1 MSTPVQQATRA
12 PGANVTCFNGAPPN
26 DAYFN
31 SISVAQTHENLHQ
44 RAICIATVDLAT
56 DTLRANTITANELQA
71 TQIILG
77 DPITAGT
84 FTDSNT
90 VGPQPITGPS
100 IAQLTGAPGTLL
112 SLIADSSNDIVLNA
126 SADGVIVGSDGWYQ
140 ISLEIQNATS
150 TLVADPRT
158 SVGIAVNGLSS
169 TFVGLDSIRTT
180 TQIASGSTLM
190 LLSAGDLIQIYVLV
204 ASVGAETVTGGPIRL
219 DVVRLGP

>member
-1 MSTPVQQATRA
+1 MSTPGSFGTVS
-12 PGANVTCFNGAPPN
+12 CYNGQPQN
-26 DAYFN
+26 DAYFT
-31 SISVAQTHENLHQ
+31 SISVAQTHENMHQ

-84 FTDSNT
+84 FVDSGT
-90 VGPQPITGPS
+90 VGPQGIAIPS
-100 IAQLTGAPGTLL
+100 IVQFTGSGGTLL
-112 SLIADSSNDIVLNA
+112 ALTVDTANDIVLNS

-140 ISLEIQNATS
+140 ISLEIQNAAS
-150 TLVADPRT
+150 VAVADPRT
-158 SVGIAVNGLSS
+158 SVGIAINGLTS

-180 TQIASGSTLM
+180 PQIASGSTLI
-190 LLSAGDLIQIYVLV
+190 LLSAGDLVQIYVLTTAV
-204 ASVGAETVTGGPIRL
+204 LETVSGGPVRL